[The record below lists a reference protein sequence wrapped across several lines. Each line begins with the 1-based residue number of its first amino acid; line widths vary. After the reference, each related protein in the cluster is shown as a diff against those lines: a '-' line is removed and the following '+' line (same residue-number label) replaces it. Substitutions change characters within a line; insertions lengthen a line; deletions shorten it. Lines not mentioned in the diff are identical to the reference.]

1 MILTLLLLPLLA
13 GALLTLIGKTLLAR
27 LLAVA
32 ATIATF
38 IVALNTQT
46 GSTLELPWLPQAGVG
61 FSLAWQGAGLV
72 LVTTAA
78 FVLIPTVW
86 YASLRVTHRTGVFLG
101 LVLIMQAFLNGMFMA
116 QDLLLFYISWEA
128 ALIPSVIMLGVWGG
142 SRKRQAAM
150 KYLMYAVAG
159 SFLMLVA
166 IISTR
171 VLSGAA
177 SFHVNDLLPATANLS
192 SETQILLF
200 LGFAAAFAVKLP
212 LFPLH
217 AWLPDFHEQNHPSGA
232 ADVAGTLYKAGAF
245 GFFAWAIPLLPTAAE
260 IVGPYLLGLAAFTAL
275 YAGLAAIAQR
285 ELKRL
290 LAYASL
296 SHMGII
302 GAGLF
307 SLQPEGL
314 NGAMLLLAAQMV
326 STSALFLLAGML
338 GERRGTFDLDAYGGL
353 ARSAPALAGFMLF
366 AIFASI
372 GVPGLANFPGEVMS
386 LMGAFIATPLW
397 GVIATLAVIAAGVYG
412 VNMYQR
418 LFQGEESRP
427 AKDLRF
433 AEVLTIVPFALAIL
447 WFGLTPK
454 AAADEVA
461 LQADRAVR
469 QLELTLEEQDTTP
482 LAQLL
487 EDAR

>member
-1 MILTLLLLPLLA
+1 MILALLLIPLAA
-13 GALLTLIGKTLLAR
+13 GALLTVSGAGLPARLIGLGAS
-27 LLAVA
+27 
-32 ATIATF
+32 IATL
-38 IVALNTQT
+38 IVMLLTAPGALL
-46 GSTLELPWLPQAGVG
+46 SLPWLPQAGVN
-61 FSLAWQGAGLV
+61 FSLAWDGAGRV
-72 LVTTAA
+72 LALTAA
-78 FVLIPTVW
+78 FVVIPTVW
-86 YASLRVTHRTGVFLG
+86 YAGQRVTHRTGVFLG
-101 LVLIMQAFLNGMFMA
+101 LLLIMQAFLNIMFLA
-116 QDLLLFYISWEA
+116 QDLIVFYIGWEA

-150 KYLMYAVAG
+150 KYLMYAVTG

-166 IISTR
+166 IIASK

-177 SFHVNDLLPATANLS
+177 SFHIADLLEATSSLS
-192 SETQILLF
+192 VTAQVLLF
-200 LGFAAAFAVKLP
+200 LGFSAAFAVKLP

-245 GFFAWAIPLLPTAAE
+245 GFFAWAIPMLPEGAAL
-260 IVGPYLLGLAAFTAL
+260 VGPWLLGLAAITAV
-275 YAGLAAIAQR
+275 YGALAAIAQR

-302 GAGLF
+302 GAGVF
-307 SLQPEGL
+307 SLQAEGM

-326 STSALFLLAGML
+326 STSVLFLLAGML
-338 GERRGTFDLDAYGGL
+338 GERRGTFDMDAFGGI

-372 GVPGLANFPGEVMS
+372 GVPGLGNFPGEFLS
-386 LMGAFIATPLW
+386 LLGAFLASPAL
-397 GVIATLAVIAAGVYG
+397 GVIATLAVIGAGVYG

-418 LFQGEESRP
+418 LFQGEQRAP

-433 AEVLTIVPFALAIL
+433 TELLTVLPFVLGIL
-447 WFGLTPK
+447 WFGLAP
-454 AAADEVA
+454 AGAADSIARDTGRSVA
-461 LQADRAVR
+461 
-469 QLELTLEEQDTTP
+469 QLEMAADPVVPAVLVLQSEET
-482 LAQLL
+482 
-487 EDAR
+487 R

>member
-13 GALLTLIGKTLLAR
+13 GAAVALISHRLTAR
-27 LLAVA
+27 LLALA
-32 ATIATF
+32 ASIATF
-38 IVALNTQT
+38 LVALNAEA
-46 GSTLELPWLPQAGVG
+46 GLTLELPWLPQVG
-61 FSLAWQGAGLV
+61 ANISMAWGGAGLV

-78 FVLIPTVW
+78 FVLIPALW
-86 YASLRVTHRTGVFLG
+86 YAGLRVDHRTGVFLG
-101 LVLIMQAFLNGMFMA
+101 LVLIMQAFLNGMFLS
-116 QDLLLFYISWEA
+116 QDLLVFYISWEA
-128 ALIPSVIMLGVWGG
+128 ALIPSVILLGVWGG

-166 IISTR
+166 IIATR
-171 VLSGAA
+171 VLSGAD
-177 SFHVNDLLPATANLS
+177 SFLISDLLPATAALS
-192 SETQILLF
+192 SGTQLLLF

-217 AWLPDFHEQNHPSGA
+217 AWLPDFHEQNHPSGV
-232 ADVAGTLYKAGAF
+232 ADVAGTLYKAGGF
-245 GFFAWAIPLLPTAAE
+245 GFFAWAIPLFPAAAASA
-260 IVGPYLLGLAAFTAL
+260 GPVLLGLAAFTAL

-307 SLQPEGL
+307 SLQAEGL

-338 GERRGTFDLDAYGGL
+338 GARRGTFDLDAYGGI

-372 GVPGLANFPGEVMS
+372 GVPGLANFPGEFLS
-386 LMGAFIATPLW
+386 LMGAFMTTPLW
-397 GVIATLAVIAAGVYG
+397 GVLATLAVIAAGVYG
-412 VNMYQR
+412 VNLYQR
-418 LFQGEESRP
+418 LFQGEQSQP
-427 AKDLRF
+427 ATDLRF
-433 AEVLTIVPFALAIL
+433 SEVLTVVPLVLAIL
-447 WFGLTPK
+447 WFGLAPK
-454 AAADEVA
+454 GAADSIA
-461 LQADRAVR
+461 LQTGRTVS
-469 QLELTLEEQDTTP
+469 QLELAQQAPVSTP
-482 LAQLL
+482 VALL
-487 EDAR
+487 QEDAR

>member
-13 GALLTLIGKTLLAR
+13 GALVAVVGNTLVAR
-27 LLAVA
+27 LLALA
-32 ATIATF
+32 ASGATF
-38 IVALNTQT
+38 IVALNAEA
-46 GSTLELPWLPQAGVG
+46 GLSLELPWLPQLGANVSMS
-61 FSLAWQGAGLV
+61 FSGAGLV

-78 FVLIPTVW
+78 FVLIPTIW
-86 YASLRVTHRTGVFLG
+86 YAGLKVTHRTGVFLG
-101 LVLIMQAFLNGMFMA
+101 LIMIMQAFLNGMFMA
-116 QDLLLFYISWEA
+116 QDLLLFYVSWEA

-171 VLSGAA
+171 VLSGAE
-177 SFHVNDLLPATANLS
+177 SFHISDLLPATAALS
-192 SETQILLF
+192 TSSQVLLF
-200 LGFAAAFAVKLP
+200 LGFTAAFAVKLP

-232 ADVAGTLYKAGAF
+232 ADVAGTLYKAGGF
-245 GFFAWAIPLLPTAAE
+245 GFFAWAIPLLPAAAE
-260 IVGPYLLGLAAFTAL
+260 LVGPVLLAFAAFTAL

-307 SLQPEGL
+307 SLQPEGM

-366 AIFASI
+366 ALFASI
-372 GVPGLANFPGEVMS
+372 GVPGLANFPGEFLS
-386 LMGAFIATPLW
+386 LLGAFMTTPLW
-397 GVIATLAVIAAGVYG
+397 GVVATLAVIAAGVYG
-412 VNMYQR
+412 VNLYQR
-418 LFQGEESRP
+418 LFQGEQSRP
-427 AKDLRF
+427 APDLRF
-433 AEVLTIVPFALAIL
+433 SELLTIVPFALAIL
-447 WFGLTPK
+447 WFGLSPK
-454 AAADEVA
+454 SAADSIA
-461 LQADRAVR
+461 GQTDRTVS
-469 QLELTLEEQDTTP
+469 QLELAGPDTAAVP